1 MWKIHVAAVFITA
14 AAYSRQKHFAQVAVK
29 SSYESKARSLVR
41 SELPFF
47 LPEIRSVQVRFGF
60 LQPTNDSQSLSSTQL
75 PFLKNSL
82 CWAEK
87 NLAPALVGH
96 SVFGYAPEYVVYTDN
111 HTHAYAAETFH
122 GFPSHRYE
130 LINLDMDP
138 KDLIRMAPFNKSD
151 FDDKNLASVRR
162 TLADADHLDPKKGRL
177 LLGTDIKFL
186 QQPMD
191 FIDAAAQLND
201 QQAIYMVDRF
211 WQGETADG
219 QPVSNVKYRMNTTG
233 PQCPG
238 LLGDFVYLSP
248 GLEITVK
255 NLQEKMLWYI
265 NQPRVLQRTIP
276 PCPASCMAS
285 NGLHAIDQFALVL
298 ALGEAVRPA
307 GEGCFSLDA
316 EKYSHWYPRTPKTQ
330 VTHDKNIDA
339 CQMVQPIEM
348 LTGYSST
355 EEGEDAKLKM
365 IFAALVLLF
374 TALASLLCAFTEE
387 KGSNPAADDWKDMC
401 SS

>member
-1 MWKIHVAAVFITA
+1 MAQPPSMTPLATAGAVVERLTSLERTVFELTKA
-14 AAYSRQKHFAQVAVK
+14 HTEVRNRVEHLEAKRGASGTNPSPLASRIYDDSHSSGTEEDLVEMAKNDTDHPVESKEGYVFSENCWDAVICFGHPSIGWGSSMVLLFLLAFTVFLQLVFCYMVYTSFTENPFEK
-29 SSYESKARSLVR
+29 SSV
-41 SELPFF
+41 
-47 LPEIRSVQVRFGF
+47 
-60 LQPTNDSQSLSSTQL
+60 T
-75 PFLKNSL
+75 
-82 CWAEK
+82 
-87 NLAPALVGH
+87 AL
-96 SVFGYAPEYVVYTDN
+96 
-111 HTHAYAAETFH
+111 
-122 GFPSHRYE
+122 
-130 LINLDMDP
+130 
-138 KDLIRMAPFNKSD
+138 
-151 FDDKNLASVRR
+151 
-162 TLADADHLDPKKGRL
+162 
-177 LLGTDIKFL
+177 
-186 QQPMD
+186 
-191 FIDAAAQLND
+191 
-201 QQAIYMVDRF
+201 RF
-211 WQGETADG
+211 WRVDIAHQATLLSA
-219 QPVSNVKYRMNTTG
+219 S
-233 PQCPG
+233 CPG

-298 ALGEAVRPA
+298 ALGEAVRPT